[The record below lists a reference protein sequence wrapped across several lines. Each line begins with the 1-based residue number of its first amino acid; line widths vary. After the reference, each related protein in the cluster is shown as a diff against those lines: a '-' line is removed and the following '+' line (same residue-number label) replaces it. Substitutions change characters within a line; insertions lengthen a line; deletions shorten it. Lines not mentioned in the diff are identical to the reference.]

1 MNSPDVIIYEF
12 SDQEGEPLFLK
23 TVSGNS
29 YIPPIGS
36 RVLVNENL
44 GEFYFDFCGKVDDYF
59 YEIEENKLIICCVA
73 IFPIT
78 EYDEERIKKY
88 NEKNNG

>member
-12 SDQEGEPLFLK
+12 YDQEGEPLFSK
-23 TVSGNS
+23 IKEYPS

-36 RVLVNENL
+36 RVLISENL

-59 YEIEENKLIICCVA
+59 YEIESNQLSICCIA

-78 EYDEERIKKY
+78 ERDEERIKKY